1 MAYDIGPRIGIEGE
15 AEYRKALQQI
25 ITTQKTLAT
34 EMQATSSAFD
44 KGEKSMASYTAKNA
58 VLEKQ
63 IAAQREKMELLRRAV
78 DEATQKYGEADTRTQ
93 KWQQVMNR
101 ATAELNE
108 MERELRDN
116 KAAMEEFDDGLRKVG
131 KDCDATGKEYKNFI
145 DRLKD
150 NATFTDVINL
160 ARAAAGAI
168 REIADAAISLA
179 TDAVMAF
186 ADTEQLVGGVE
197 TLFGRSAYIVENNAK
212 KAFETAGLSANEY
225 METVTSFSASL
236 LQNLGGNTVEAAH
249 LADQA
254 IRDMADNANKM
265 GSDMAS
271 IQNAYQGFAKQNYTM
286 LDNLKLGYGGTK
298 SEAERLLA
306 DAEALNDGFRAQ
318 RDEAGKLTLAY
329 TDMIQAIHIVQDNM
343 GITGATAEEAA
354 KTISGA
360 ISSMKAAGTN
370 LLSGIA
376 NPDADVA
383 ALTADYTKTI
393 KTVVKNVAPAAK
405 AAISGMIGA
414 GSQMASELAPEL
426 LKTGGELL
434 TEIVDGMIQSAPEMA
449 QSAGAIVSELAVGIV
464 NMAPQLVELGL
475 IVLESFIEGIA
486 ENTDT
491 LVPAIVDAI
500 IKITETLLEHLPDLI
515 AAAGELIGAL
525 ASGLIQAIPQLVMQ
539 IPQIIAAI
547 LTALGEGFVEFLG
560 IGVKM
565 VEGIISGIKDSIG
578 WVKEQVSAWVGD
590 VIGFFKDMLGIHS
603 PSDVMADLVGYQMG
617 AGVGEGFAEGL
628 SDAERDMAAAQEKLN
643 RDLAGMA
650 AGLETSTTVN
660 MGTGPIEHHYSGT
673 IRVEGVTDSGQF
685 IASTDLLIED
695 LIDRLRREVRFA

>member
-25 ITTQKTLAT
+25 ITTQKTLVT

-116 KAAMEEFDDGLRKVG
+116 KAAMEQLGNATEDLGNKTE
-131 KDCDATGKEYKNFI
+131 DAAKKHKSLI

-160 ARAAAGAI
+160 ARASAGAI
-168 REIADAAISLA
+168 REIADAMISCA
-179 TDAVMAF
+179 TDAAAW
-186 ADTEQLVGGVE
+186 ADEIE
-197 TLFGRSAYIVENNAK
+197 TLSVQTGVSTQRLQQLDYA
-212 KAFETAGLSANEY
+212 TGLLD
-225 METVTSFSASL
+225 VSL
-236 LQNLGGNTVEAAH
+236 E
-249 LADQA
+249 
-254 IRDMADNANKM
+254 
-265 GSDMAS
+265 
-271 IQNAYQGFAKQNYTM
+271 
-286 LDNLKLGYGGTK
+286 
-298 SEAERLLA
+298 
-306 DAEALNDGFRAQ
+306 
-318 RDEAGKLTLAY
+318 
-329 TDMIQAIHIVQDNM
+329 
-343 GITGATAEEAA
+343 
-354 KTISGA
+354 TISGA
-360 ISSMKAAGTN
+360 LSRNTKAMAAGN
-370 LLSGIA
+370 DSYAKLGVSVRDA
-376 NPDADVA
+376 NGELRNSEDVFFETLDALGKIENETERDAAAMELFGKSAKELNPLIEAGSERLRELAQEAHDAGYVLDNDA
-383 ALTADYTKTI
+383 FDALTNGQDALDRFEKSTQ
-393 KTVVKNVAPAAK
+393 AAK
-405 AAISGMIGA
+405 NAVGAQLMPALASLAGGGGSVLSAFAKTLNQTGDASAAIAA
-414 GSQMASELAPEL
+414 GKDMVMGVL
-426 LKTGGELL
+426 
-434 TEIVDGMIQSAPEMA
+434 DGIIAAAPEMA

-525 ASGLIQAIPQLVMQ
+525 ASGLIQAIPHLVMQ

>member
-15 AEYRKALQQI
+15 AEYREALQQI

-116 KAAMEEFDDGLRKVG
+116 KTAMEQLGNATE
-131 KDCDATGKEYKNFI
+131 DAAKKHKSLI

-160 ARAAAGAI
+160 ARASAGAI
-168 REIADAAISLA
+168 REIADAMISCA
-179 TDAVMAF
+179 TDAAAW
-186 ADTEQLVGGVE
+186 ADEIATLSVQTGVSTQRLQQLDYA
-197 TLFGRSAYIVENNAK
+197 T
-212 KAFETAGLSANEY
+212 GLLD
-225 METVTSFSASL
+225 VSL
-236 LQNLGGNTVEAAH
+236 E
-249 LADQA
+249 
-254 IRDMADNANKM
+254 
-265 GSDMAS
+265 
-271 IQNAYQGFAKQNYTM
+271 
-286 LDNLKLGYGGTK
+286 
-298 SEAERLLA
+298 
-306 DAEALNDGFRAQ
+306 
-318 RDEAGKLTLAY
+318 
-329 TDMIQAIHIVQDNM
+329 
-343 GITGATAEEAA
+343 
-354 KTISGA
+354 TISGA
-360 ISSMKAAGTN
+360 LSRNTKAMAAGN
-370 LLSGIA
+370 DSYAKLGVSVRDA
-376 NPDADVA
+376 NGELRNSEDVFFETLDALGKIENETERDAAAMELFGKSAKELNPLIEAGSERLRELAQEAHDAGYVLDNDA
-383 ALTADYTKTI
+383 FDALTNGQDALDRFEKSTQ
-393 KTVVKNVAPAAK
+393 AAK
-405 AAISGMIGA
+405 NAVGAQLMPALASLAGGGGSVLSAFAKTLNQTGDASAAIAA
-414 GSQMASELAPEL
+414 GKDMVMGVL
-426 LKTGGELL
+426 
-434 TEIVDGMIQSAPEMA
+434 DGIIAAAPEMA